1 MGKEKKEPCINAVQR
16 KHIEDRLQHIHWEK
30 NREIERKG
38 RERYEEIRREEILQR
53 IDQIRNGSARI
64 KTKLPENLNN
74 SLTDVFDFSKEAE
87 KVFDKMRDENLKKE
101 EDSKKRSLQE
111 YRHCLDEAILGTPE
125 QALAVIEQFE
135 NFRP

>member
-1 MGKEKKEPCINAVQR
+1 MYKCRAKKAHRRPTTA
-16 KHIEDRLQHIHWEK
+16 HPLGK

-87 KVFDKMRDENLKKE
+87 KVFEKMRDENLKKE